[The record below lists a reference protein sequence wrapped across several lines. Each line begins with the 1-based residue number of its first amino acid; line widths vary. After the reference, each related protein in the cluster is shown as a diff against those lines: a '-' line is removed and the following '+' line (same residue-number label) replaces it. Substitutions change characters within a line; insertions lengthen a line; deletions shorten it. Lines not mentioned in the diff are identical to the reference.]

1 MIESTLKIARY
12 CPLVIQGFSNFLGL
26 FQGIMAN
33 PDDFP
38 AGKFRQVRVEP
49 FVLPVTCRE
58 LWHVDIRK
66 KPKPICQARS
76 TQPLRELSPFFQN
89 QPGKGVEKAVENAPQ
104 KIAVDIDPMSSIDSD
119 LSLRRDLKLDLN
131 KLKEKLEDV
140 TKAEEVTSQQLQ
152 VMKTPV
158 KSKKSLQLKEALKK
172 EETLLK
178 ELRDKE
184 QDQSRTKRPKT
195 LVLQRVWQVLLL
207 FLGCFSTLVGTVPQ
221 KSQKIHRWR
230 RFMNLQDL
238 ASGFGQTSFFPKDFL
253 GNRPKKIS
261 PAGVI
266 LAYLSLHQR
275 DFRNELVLF

>member
-1 MIESTLKIARY
+1 MAESFDMLTFERI
-12 CPLVIQGFSNFLGL
+12 
-26 FQGIMAN
+26 
-33 PDDFP
+33 
-38 AGKFRQVRVEP
+38 P
-49 FVLPVTCRE
+49 FA
-58 LWHVDIRK
+58 
-66 KPKPICQARS
+66 ICQARS

-89 QPGKGVEKAVENAPQ
+89 QPGKGVEKAFNAPQ

-119 LSLRRDLKLDLN
+119 LSLRRDLKLDLIQ
-131 KLKEKLEDV
+131 LKEKLEDV
-140 TKAEEVTSQQLQ
+140 TRAEEVTSQQLQ

-178 ELRDKE
+178 EVRDKE
-184 QDQSRTKRPKT
+184 QDKSRTKRPKT
-195 LVLQRVWQVLLL
+195 LVLRGVWQVLLL
-207 FLGCFSTLVGTVPQ
+207 LFVCFSTKKHLWGQYLKNLKRYTGDGVF
-221 KSQKIHRWR
+221 SQLNELARW
-230 RFMNLQDL
+230 FWSNK
-238 ASGFGQTSFFPKDFL
+238 FFFSKDFL